1 MTKLST
7 TCQNNLVLGY
17 CCINTALRKQKPLPV
32 FTSRTCRLKT
42 IEERG
47 IEYSYQLAHQNLND
61 LPKIFQWNFDHNI
74 FLFRM
79 SSDMFPFATHK
90 NYIDSYDMNQFNSV
104 LQNIGNL
111 AKKFK
116 QTITFHPSQ
125 FTLLSSTRPEVT
137 ANSVIDINFHA
148 QLLDKMNAGPDSI
161 IVIHGGSK
169 AGGKKA
175 CLDRLCENFQLL
187 SPSAQKRLVL
197 ENCETCYTIQ
207 DLLPVSQKLQVPI
220 VVDFHH
226 HNINPGTAPLSES
239 IQNVLQ
245 IWKTR
250 GITPLFHLSE
260 SRPGVTPTDSILK
273 RRAHSDIV
281 ETLPQEL
288 IHILHTTKIHLDIEA
303 KHKEIAVL
311 HLYKKYFEF

>member
-1 MTKLST
+1 MSKLST
-7 TCQNNLVLGY
+7 IAQNNLVLGY
-17 CCINTALRKQKPLPV
+17 CCINTALRKKNV

-42 IEERG
+42 IVERG
-47 IEYSYQLAHQNLND
+47 IVHSYHLARQNLID
-61 LPKIFQWNFDHNI
+61 LPKIFQCNYEHNI

-90 NYIDSYDMNQFNSV
+90 DYIEEYDMKQFDELLKMVGES
-104 LQNIGNL
+104 

-125 FTLLSSTRPEVT
+125 FTLLSSARPEVT
-137 ANSVIDINFHA
+137 HNSVIELDFHA
-148 QLLDKMNAGPDSI
+148 MLLDRMDAGPDSI

-169 AGGKKA
+169 AGGKEK
-175 CLDRLCENFQLL
+175 CLQRLCENFQLL
-187 SPSAQKRLVL
+187 SHSAQKRLVL
-197 ENCETCYTIQ
+197 ENCETAYSIE
-207 DLLPVSQKLQVPI
+207 DLLPVSTKLMVPI

-226 HNINPGTAPLSES
+226 HNINPGTAVLTDS
-239 IQNVLQ
+239 INSVLE
-245 IWKTR
+245 IWKAR

-260 SRPGVTPTDSILK
+260 SRPGVSPTDSLIK

-281 ETLPQEL
+281 QNLPDEL
-288 IHILHTTKIHLDIEA
+288 VQLVQTRKIHLDIEA

-311 HLYKKYFEF
+311 HLYSLYFSNQN

>member
-1 MTKLST
+1 MTKLSP

-17 CCINTALRKQKPLPV
+17 CCINTALRKDKI

-42 IEERG
+42 IQDLG
-47 IEYSYQLAHQNLND
+47 IQHSYKLAHQNLND
-61 LPKIFQWNFDHNI
+61 LPKIFQWNYDHNI

-90 NYIDSYDMNQFNSV
+90 NYIDSYDMQQFDSV
-104 LQNIGNL
+104 LQNVGKM

-148 QLLDKMNAGPDSI
+148 DLLDKMNTGPDSV

-169 AGGKKA
+169 AGGKKVA
-175 CLDRLCENFQLL
+175 LERLCENFKLL
-187 SPSAQKRLVL
+187 SPSAQKRIVL

-207 DLLPVSQKLQVPI
+207 DLLPVSEQLCVPI

-226 HNINPGTAPLSES
+226 HNINPGTAPLPES
-239 IQNVLQ
+239 IQNVLC
-245 IWKTR
+245 IWKSR

-260 SRPGVTPTDSILK
+260 SRPDVSPTDSIIK

-281 ETLPQEL
+281 QTLPPEL
-288 IHILHTTKIHLDIEA
+288 LDIISTTKIHLDIEA
-303 KHKEIAVL
+303 KHKEIAVK
-311 HLYKKYFEF
+311 HLFEKYFSF